1 MFFVPKTFDLARI
14 LGVSLIWVLSVQLAA
29 AENGLG
35 GNSTRKKG
43 DPSAAE
49 SKQPDLSKHTRIM
62 PAIGKALEDL
72 HYKRSKLDNAKS
84 QKILETFI
92 SRLDPNKVYLT
103 RPDIDSLQGKY
114 GALLDNAIRMGDV
127 RPSLDIFS
135 LYRQRALSRMQSNL
149 ELLERDY
156 DFKGDAQVRLN
167 RKNVDWE
174 KDMAALDA
182 MWEKRVEAELLQE
195 HLAEEGDRDPK
206 DILRG
211 RYRQIGLTVEKMR
224 SEEVG
229 DLFLTSIM
237 KAYDPHSEYLS
248 ADDMENFDISMRLSL
263 VGIGAVLKQEDEKIT
278 IVEVVP
284 GGPADVDGRL
294 KPKDRLLAVTQ
305 EDGETVDVVGM
316 KVDDVVKLIRGEKGT
331 KVTLTVEPAADRAL
345 RSDIALVREVVK
357 LTDAEARA
365 ELIEM
370 GEGKKI
376 GWLTLPSFYANLGG
390 SGPTKSVTQDVAAL
404 LKRLNQEGI
413 DGLVVD
419 LRRDAG
425 GSLDEAIDLT
435 GLFIPKGP
443 VVQSK
448 DAKGN
453 ILISRDKNPKVAYTG
468 PMVVLV
474 NRLSASASEI
484 FAAALQDYGR
494 AVIVGDSKT
503 FGKGTVQ
510 TVLDLSRVMAYL
522 GVKVKNPGSLKL
534 TVQQFYRVT
543 GESIQLSGVS
553 SDIVLP
559 SVSDSPELSE
569 EENPNRMGPDKVQ
582 SAKFD
587 PWESNFDVE
596 VLRTLSNKRVEEDRE
611 FAYVEE
617 DRQLLQKRLA
627 ENNLSVSKEE
637 RRKQKEENEARQG
650 ERAKVRTENPD
661 FFAPK
666 VKMLSVQ
673 TAESNGELEV
683 VEYLAAEQRGK
694 EKLKLQDAS
703 PEDAEVADPVKRET
717 LKIIADMIEL
727 SEAKI
732 AAVRQHEKGAFTDK
746 ND

>member
-1 MFFVPKTFDLARI
+1 MFSRTKALCLTRFICSVF
-14 LGVSLIWVLSVQLAA
+14 IWVLAADLTAAKDGLAGTPTQKNTSDD
-29 AENGLG
+29 AETK
-35 GNSTRKKG
+35 S
-43 DPSAAE
+43 
-49 SKQPDLSKHTRIM
+49 PDLSKHTRIM

-84 QKILETFI
+84 QKILDTFL

-103 RPDIDSLQGKY
+103 KSDVASLRDKY
-114 GALLDNAIRMGDV
+114 GALLDNAVRMGDV

-135 LYRQRALSRMQSNL
+135 LYRQRALDRMKSNMG
-149 ELLERDY
+149 LLEKDY
-156 DFKGDAQVRLN
+156 DFTGEARVRLN
-167 RKNVDWE
+167 RKDVDWE
-174 KDMAALDA
+174 KDMQSLDT

-195 HLAEEGDRDPK
+195 NLAEGVEKDPK
-206 DILRG
+206 EVLMG
-211 RYRQIGLTVEKMR
+211 RYRQIALTVEKMTP
-224 SEEVG
+224 EAAG

-263 VGIGAVLKQEDEKIT
+263 VGIGAVLKQEDEKVT

-294 KPKDRLLAVTQ
+294 KPNDRLLAVTQ
-305 EDGETVDVVGM
+305 ERAGAVDVVGM
-316 KVDDVVKLIRGEKGT
+316 TVDDVVKLIRGEKGT

-345 RSDIALVREVVK
+345 RTDIELVRELVK

-370 GEGKKI
+370 DEGKRI

-390 SGPTKSVTQDVAAL
+390 AGPAKSVTQDVAAL
-404 LKRLNQEGI
+404 LKRLNQEGL

-484 FAAALQDYGR
+484 FAAALQDYNR

-522 GVKVKNPGSLKL
+522 GIKVKNPGSLKL

-559 SVSDSPELSE
+559 SLTDTPELSE
-569 EENPNRMGPDKVQ
+569 EENPNRMGPDRVEA
-582 SAKFD
+582 AKFSSWD
-587 PWESNFDVE
+587 LDFDIDS
-596 VLRTLSNKRVEEDRE
+596 LRSLSEARVREDRE

-617 DRQLLQKRLA
+617 DRKLLQQRLA
-627 ENNLSVSKEE
+627 ENTISVSRDDRRKEKEE
-637 RRKQKEENEARQG
+637 HETRQ
-650 ERAKVRTENPD
+650 EDRSRLRVESPEIFNPKVRL
-661 FFAPK
+661 
-666 VKMLSVQ
+666 LSVQ
-673 TAESNGELEV
+673 TAKVNGELERV
-683 VEYLAAEQRGK
+683 DYLAAEQGGK
-694 EKLKLQDAS
+694 NKLQLQDVTQD
-703 PEDAEVADPVKRET
+703 EEYVADPVKRET
-717 LKIIADMIEL
+717 LKIITDMIEL
-727 SEAKI
+727 NEAKI
-732 AAVRQHEKGAFTDK
+732 ASVGRPGADNLPNK